1 MSAFSFAVSV
11 SVVAVFLTSGA
22 AKVLRGTFTSDL
34 ANYRLLPAS
43 VVVRLTAVL
52 PWLEMAVGMALLVG
66 LWPSVFLAAAGAM
79 LVAFTVA
86 ISINLLRGR
95 RVTCGC
101 RGAQTPISW
110 QLVGTNAAMITAIIA
125 AEAIWAA
132 PVLPTLAG
140 TQLLPPAD
148 ALAVVIALIAT
159 ALGLRL
165 AGAWSRASAALAAVD
180 DGLRQEALA

>member
-1 MSAFSFAVSV
+1 VRGLSFAVSV
-11 SVVAVFLTSGA
+11 SVVGVFLTSGA

-34 ANYRLLPAS
+34 ANYRLLPPS
-43 VVVRLTAVL
+43 VVVSLAVVL
-52 PWLEMAVGMALLVG
+52 PWLEIAVGTALLVG
-66 LWPSVFLAAAGAM
+66 LWPPVFLGTAAVM
-79 LVAFTVA
+79 LFAFTVA
-86 ISINLLRGR
+86 IIINLLRGR
-95 RVTCGC
+95 RVACGC

-165 AGAWSRASAALAAVD
+165 AGAWSRASAVLRAIDGALVGPA
-180 DGLRQEALA
+180 